1 MGFSA
6 YDKNKLDQVTIV
18 TKLNKDEAKRQKQS
32 YNYFLIVSVIALVVG
47 VLSSTLL
54 LMLSTNYWTHV
65 LGIDLLLIGIVLL
78 THEERD
84 NLLRLALVLLASGLT
99 FLVLALSNVYYLGTL
114 FLAIPVILMIKNRS
128 SKHMILPTIFF
139 VGLATYLFIQVDS
152 YFLTW
157 ISLLPLIYFYYKTR
171 YKVRAK
177 ATYLHEPS
185 AYEQRK
191 QKDKQRKNF

>member
-47 VLSSTLL
+47 IVSTTLL
-54 LMLSTNYWTHV
+54 LMLSTSYWIHV
-65 LGIDLLLIGIVLL
+65 LGIDLFLIGIILL

-84 NLLRLALVLLASGLT
+84 NLLRLAFILLASGLI
-99 FLVLALSNVYYLGTL
+99 FLVLALSNVYYLVSL
-114 FLAIPVILMIKNRS
+114 FLAIPTILIVRNRS
-128 SKHMILPTIFF
+128 AKHMILPSIFF
-139 VGLATYLFIQVDS
+139 VGFATYLFIQLDS
-152 YFLTW
+152 YLLTW
-157 ISLLPLIYFYYKTR
+157 LTLLPLIYFYYKTR

-177 ATYLHEPS
+177 ATYLNEPS